1 MPFVVAVGGGAA
13 IIQRQPAPLAN
24 QIVIAVADTNE
35 PPFLIAVANHVSPL
49 LDRGAVG
56 GGTAVVQGHSAGFA
70 NQMVSR
76 AALGNR
82 LKRPLLVGSA
92 GIGLLDN

>member
-35 PPFLIAVANHVSPL
+35 LPFLIAGCHVSPL

-76 AALGNR
+76 AALGNGGR
-82 LKRPLLVGSA
+82 GC
-92 GIGLLDN
+92 